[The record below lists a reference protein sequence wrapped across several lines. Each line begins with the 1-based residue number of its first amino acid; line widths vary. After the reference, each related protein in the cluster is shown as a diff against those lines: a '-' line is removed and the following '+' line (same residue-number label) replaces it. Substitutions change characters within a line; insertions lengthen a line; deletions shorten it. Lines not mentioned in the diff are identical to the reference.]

1 MIDLGGRVAL
11 VTGSVGGG
19 IGRSTALALARHG
32 ADIVLN
38 YGTAHRGGEAVRRAE
53 QVAAVITGVGR
64 KVLVAEADTSDPE
77 QVEQMFFLAQ
87 SEFRGVD
94 ILVNNAGGTWN
105 DLDFVDADPPRW
117 QRTLAAEVE
126 GPAFAMR
133 LALPHMRQQRW
144 GRIINIAIDL
154 TVLNLLLTSAYSHVL
169 DKYPYPFAV
178 GKVARQTLTELV
190 AYSELKHGITVNSV
204 QPGIIE
210 EMSFEE
216 AVALNADPQH
226 GSRVYAAP
234 TDVANAIVFLCSE
247 EARFLTNSV
256 LRVPGNLYSRLPP

>member
-1 MIDLGGRVAL
+1 MIDLHGRVAL

-32 ADIVLN
+32 ADVVLN
-38 YGTAHRGGEAVRRAE
+38 FGTAHHGPEVESKAE
-53 QVAAVITGVGR
+53 QITRVIESMGR
-64 KVLVAEADTSDPE
+64 KVLVAEADTTAPD
-77 QVEQMFFLAQ
+77 QVEQMFLLIKDNL
-87 SEFRGVD
+87 RGLD

-105 DLDFVDADPPRW
+105 DLDFVQTDPQRW

-133 LALPHMRQQRW
+133 LALPHMREQRW

-154 TVLNLLLTSAYSHVL
+154 TVLNFLLTAAYSHVL

-190 AYSELKHGITVNSV
+190 AYAELKHGITVNSI

-216 AVALNADPQH
+216 AVALDADPRY
-226 GSRVYAAP
+226 GSRAYAAP
-234 TDVANAIVFLCSE
+234 TDVANAIVYLCSE